1 MSSIQV
7 SRRTR
12 CRLCDSTRLELVVPL
27 APTPVAEKYVARE
40 QLGEIT
46 PSYPLDLHLCLDCGH
61 VQLLDVVDPVY
72 LFDHYTYMSGN
83 TKPLVQHFHEVATTT
98 CERYA
103 VRPGDLVIDI
113 GSNDGSLLRAFQ
125 QRGANVLGI
134 DPARDIARRATESG
148 IPTLPEFLTPAL
160 AQRIRQERGPAKV
173 VCAFNVFAHAD
184 DLAGMTDSIHAL
196 LGPDGV
202 FVCEFSYLLDI
213 LDRMLLGTIFH
224 EHLSHHSVRPLAA
237 FLERHGLQFIDIQ
250 RNGIQGGSIV
260 GTAQRLGGP
269 HPVSP
274 NVAEILDLERQRGLD
289 QPATL
294 RRFSDSLQT
303 LKSQVATLV
312 ADLQKQ
318 GQRLWG
324 YGAARSGTT
333 LIAQMNLGKAIECI
347 VDDGADKQNKFSPGD
362 HIPIRP
368 SSALLAEQ
376 PDFVIILAWV
386 HAERILQNN
395 QAYIDRGGR
404 FIVCFPELRIVGSGR
419 PSTA

>member
-12 CRLCDSTRLELVVPL
+12 CRLCDSSRLDLVVPL

-40 QLGEIT
+40 QLGDIT

-83 TKPLVQHFHEVATTT
+83 TKPLVQHFQDVANATG
-98 CERYA
+98 ERYG
-103 VRPGDLVIDI
+103 VGPGDLVVDV

-125 QRGANVLGI
+125 KRGANVLGI

-148 IPTLPEFLTPAL
+148 IPTLPEFLTPDL
-160 AQRIRQERGPAKV
+160 AQRLRQERGPAKV

-184 DLAGMTDSIHAL
+184 DLAGMTGSIHAL

-213 LDRMLLGTIFH
+213 LDGMLLGTIFH

-260 GTAQRLGGP
+260 GTAQRIGGP

-274 NVAEILDLERQRGLD
+274 TVTGILDLERQRGLD
-289 QPATL
+289 RPETF
-294 RRFSDSLQT
+294 RRFSDALQT
-303 LKSQVATLV
+303 LRTQVATLV
-312 ADLQKQ
+312 ADIQKQ
-318 GQRLWG
+318 GKRLWG

-333 LIAQMNLGKAIECI
+333 LIAQMNLGKVIQCI

-368 SSALLAEQ
+368 SSALLTEQ
-376 PDFVIILAWV
+376 PEYVIILAWI

-395 QAYIDRGGR
+395 QAYLDRGGR
-404 FIVCFPELRIVGSGR
+404 FIVCFPELRIVDDGR
-419 PSTA
+419 STTA